1 MWFFLGTQSLLRVI
15 LSEGGHMSEAVT
27 RGVRVTAQAKFHPEK
42 SSKEDDYFFFSYQI
56 TIANEGLQTVQ
67 LLSRH
72 WKIHDADGNLEE
84 VVGEGVVGEQPVIP
98 PGSQYTYSSFCP
110 LKTEVGTMSGTYQM
124 VTEKG
129 ERFDAVIAPF
139 TLARPHS
146 IN

>member
-1 MWFFLGTQSLLRVI
+1 
-15 LSEGGHMSEAVT
+15 MSEAVT
-27 RGVRVTAQAKFHPEK
+27 RGVRIIAQARFHPEK

-56 TIANEGLQTVQ
+56 TILNDSKQTVQ

-98 PGSQYTYSSFCP
+98 PGERFSYSSFCP
-110 LKTEVGTMSGTYQM
+110 LKTEVGSMSGTYQM
-124 VTEKG
+124 MTEKG

>member
-1 MWFFLGTQSLLRVI
+1 MWFFLGTQLLLRVV

-56 TIANEGLQTVQ
+56 TIANEGVQTVQ

-84 VVGEGVVGEQPVIP
+84 VVGEGVVGEQPVIAS
-98 PGSQYTYSSFCP
+98 GSQYTYSSFCP